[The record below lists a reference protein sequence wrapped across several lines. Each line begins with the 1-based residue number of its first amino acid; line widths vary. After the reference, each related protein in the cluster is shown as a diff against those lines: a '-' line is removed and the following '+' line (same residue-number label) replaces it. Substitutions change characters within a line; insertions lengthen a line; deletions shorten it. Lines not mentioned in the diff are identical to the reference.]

1 MATPVFSGA
10 VLHFIYKE
18 VSGRPFLRDNTVM
31 LTSALE
37 KPILIF
43 GCGNILFGDDGFG
56 PTVVQHLQE
65 NYPLP
70 EDVLVQDVGTG
81 IREILFDLALSA
93 KKPDKLIIL
102 DAVDYPDR
110 APGEVF
116 EISVEGIPAQKTSDF
131 SLHQFPT
138 VNLLKELKEQTT
150 IDIHIVVAQ
159 TAQVPEEVKPGLS
172 EEITRAIPEA
182 CRLVLSLID
191 SA

>member
-1 MATPVFSGA
+1 M
-10 VLHFIYKE
+10 IYKE

-138 VNLLKELKEQTT
+138 VNLLKELQEETA
-150 IDIHIVVAQ
+150 IDIHIVVAR
-159 TAQVPEEVKPGLS
+159 TAHVPDQVQPGLS
-172 EEITRAIPEA
+172 DEMARAIPEA
-182 CRLVLSLID
+182 ARLVLSLID
-191 SA
+191 QDKGA

>member
-1 MATPVFSGA
+1 
-10 VLHFIYKE
+10 
-18 VSGRPFLRDNTVM
+18 M
-31 LTSALE
+31 LTSALG

-56 PTVVQHLQE
+56 PAVVQHLKE

-70 EDVLVQDVGTG
+70 ADVLVQDVGTG
-81 IREILFDLALSA
+81 IREILFDLALSE

-110 APGEVF
+110 VPGEVF

-138 VNLLKELKEQTT
+138 VNILKELQEETA

-172 EEITRAIPEA
+172 EEITRAIPQA

-191 SA
+191 KG

>member
-1 MATPVFSGA
+1 
-10 VLHFIYKE
+10 LIYKE

-56 PTVVQHLQE
+56 PAVVQHLKE
-65 NYPLP
+65 NYQLP
-70 EDVLVQDVGTG
+70 ADVLVWDVGTG

-102 DAVDYPDR
+102 DAVDYPNR
-110 APGEVF
+110 TPGEVF

-138 VNLLKELKEQTT
+138 VNLLKELQEETA
-150 IDIHIVVAQ
+150 IDIHIVVAR
-159 TAQVPEEVKPGLS
+159 TAHVPDQVQPGLS
-172 EEITRAIPEA
+172 DEMARAIPEA
-182 CRLVLSLID
+182 ARLVLSLID
-191 SA
+191 QDKGA